1 MVPTHKMSATTPRAI
16 TGTSLTSSS
25 SSPLSGIERPSS
37 NNPLLLNTLAAIRT
51 GIKPIRRS
59 HLRLGRKNG
68 SPSFNT
74 PNHIT
79 ANTRRAPHRR
89 KRHTKKTR
97 GAQAREQ
104 PPTHAPHTAATSKR
118 LRARRQL
125 PAHYKATTLTVGHVT
140 RAYGPRDE
148 PHQQPR
154 HQPAGTRPR
163 QHPSTRSRPSP
174 AKNHRQQ
181 RQHARQQPLPHQ
193 EPRQSNRPCRHGSP
207 SRPPTDEP
215 D

>member
-1 MVPTHKMSATTPRAI
+1 MQLTIITRHTNQLADQQI

-89 KRHTKKTR
+89 KRHTKKDS
-97 GAQAREQ
+97 G
-104 PPTHAPHTAATSKR
+104 
-118 LRARRQL
+118 RA
-125 PAHYKATTLTVGHVT
+125 G
-140 RAYGPRDE
+140 
-148 PHQQPR
+148 
-154 HQPAGTRPR
+154 
-163 QHPSTRSRPSP
+163 
-174 AKNHRQQ
+174 
-181 RQHARQQPLPHQ
+181 
-193 EPRQSNRPCRHGSP
+193 
-207 SRPPTDEP
+207 
-215 D
+215 